1 MLPTSDT
8 NRYIQVSAGSA
19 HVRILKKTVDEMD
32 VPIVERMTL
41 KKLGKMTARQV
52 KLWKM
57 KAIEAI
63 NNVPE
68 ESRQMTV
75 DTYFTQPSPATSY
88 HRRHTHEAPSPV
100 KKAGG
105 LFGRSADAGLH
116 ARQVGWKE
124 ETHGLAQA
132 RASSQQEGCRQALAG
147 RVPRVN
153 HRAFSRENM
162 YMSCGDTLS

>member
-1 MLPTSDT
+1 MCITHRMLPTSDT
-8 NRYIQVSAGSA
+8 NRYIQVGAGSA

-75 DTYFTQPSPATSY
+75 DTYFTQPSPATSH

-100 KKAGG
+100 KKAAAGS
-105 LFGRSADAGLH
+105 SADPPTPDSTPRKWAGKKRPM
-116 ARQVGWKE
+116 ASRKRE
-124 ETHGLAQA
+124 QA
-132 RASSQQEGCRQALAG
+132 RNKKAVANLSLAEY
-147 RVPRVN
+147 
-153 HRAFSRENM
+153 HA
-162 YMSCGDTLS
+162 

>member
-8 NRYIQVSAGSA
+8 NRYIQVSARSA

-100 KKAGG
+100 KKAAAGS
-105 LFGRSADAGLH
+105 SADPSCCEL
-116 ARQVGWKE
+116 
-124 ETHGLAQA
+124 A
-132 RASSQQEGCRQALAG
+132 RACARPWVSSFQPTCRAWSPASADGCRQALAG
-147 RVPRVN
+147 MRSLAEY
-153 HRAFSRENM
+153 HA
-162 YMSCGDTLS
+162 

>member
-1 MLPTSDT
+1 MCITHRMLPTSDT

-75 DTYFTQPSPATSY
+75 DTYFTQPSPATSH

-100 KKAGG
+100 KKAAAGS
-105 LFGRSADAGLH
+105 SADPPTPDSTPRKWAGKKRPM
-116 ARQVGWKE
+116 ASRKRE
-124 ETHGLAQA
+124 QA
-132 RASSQQEGCRQALAG
+132 RNKKAVANLSLAEY
-147 RVPRVN
+147 
-153 HRAFSRENM
+153 HA
-162 YMSCGDTLS
+162 

>member
-1 MLPTSDT
+1 MCITHRMLPTSDT

-100 KKAGG
+100 KKAAAGS
-105 LFGRSADAGLH
+105 SADPPTPDSTPGKWAGKKRPM
-116 ARQVGWKE
+116 ASRMRE
-124 ETHGLAQA
+124 QA
-132 RASSQQEGCRQALAG
+132 RNKKAVAKLSLAEY
-147 RVPRVN
+147 
-153 HRAFSRENM
+153 HA
-162 YMSCGDTLS
+162 

>member
-1 MLPTSDT
+1 MCITHRMLPTSDT

-100 KKAGG
+100 KKAAAGS
-105 LFGRSADAGLH
+105 SADPPTPDSTPGKWAGKKRPMM
-116 ARQVGWKE
+116 ASRKRE
-124 ETHGLAQA
+124 QA
-132 RASSQQEGCRQALAG
+132 RDKKAVAKLSLAEY
-147 RVPRVN
+147 
-153 HRAFSRENM
+153 HA
-162 YMSCGDTLS
+162 